1 MEQAMN
7 LPDIRAEL
15 ARAMALLDSDL
26 DQAHEALRRA
36 LSMLDELRA
45 RSTTWTVEEI
55 LAREG

>member
-1 MEQAMN
+1 MN